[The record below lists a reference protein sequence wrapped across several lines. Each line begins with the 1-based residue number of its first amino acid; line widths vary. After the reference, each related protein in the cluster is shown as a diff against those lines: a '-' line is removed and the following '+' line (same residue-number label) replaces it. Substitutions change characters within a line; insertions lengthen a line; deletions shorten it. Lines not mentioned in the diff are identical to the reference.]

1 MIDSNQY
8 SSIIHFHLCNQ
19 VSEALS
25 LGIPVVVS
33 EFTAESFG
41 FKPGCFEDVCCI
53 GDNKESFKNYILNVH
68 NDKEKSYSFREN
80 GIGFIQSTHSC
91 EEVMK
96 KWAKNIK

>member
-8 SSIIHFHLCNQ
+8 SSIIHCHICNQ

-53 GDNKESFKNYILNVH
+53 GDNKESFKNCILDVH
-68 NDKEKSYSFREN
+68 NDKAKWYSFREN
-80 GIGFIQSTHSC
+80 GIDFIQSTHSC